1 MEGTI
6 RCIIVEDEPVSQA
19 VMEGLVQRSG
29 ILKLQESFSDPIKAI
44 QWLSVNSTDLILLDI
59 EMPGLSGLELLQS
72 ITSKPQVIIISSK
85 EQYAIEAF
93 DYDVAAY
100 LLKPVKEYS
109 KFLKAVLKVKER
121 LATKTEPLNSESIFV
136 KVDSLLT
143 HLALNDI
150 LWVEAF
156 GDYVKINTDKK
167 IFTIYNT
174 MKAVEEKLPASVFM
188 RVHRSFIVNTKKI
201 TNIDQGNL
209 LIEKK
214 IIPIGNSY
222 REQLMKSLNML

>member
-1 MEGTI
+1 MEAGI
-6 RCIIVEDEPVSQA
+6 KCIIVEDEPVSLA
-19 VMEGLVQRSG
+19 VMEGLVHRSE
-29 ILKLQESFSDPIKAI
+29 ILQLQESFNDPIKAI
-44 QWLSVNSTDLILLDI
+44 HWLSSNATDLILLDI
-59 EMPGLSGLELLQS
+59 EMPELSGLELLQS
-72 ITSKPQVIIISSK
+72 IVSKPQVIIVSSK

-109 KFLKAVLKVKER
+109 KFLKAVMKVKER
-121 LATKTEPLNSESIFV
+121 LVSKAAQLTNDSIFV

-143 HLALNDI
+143 HLELSEI

-167 IFTIYNT
+167 VLTVYST
-174 MKAVEEKLPASVFM
+174 MKAVEAKLSAPVFL

-214 IIPIGNSY
+214 IIPIGNSF
-222 REQLMKSLNML
+222 REQLMKNLNML

>member
-6 RCIIVEDEPVSQA
+6 RCIIVEDDPVSQA
-19 VMEGLVQRSG
+19 VMEGLVQRAG
-29 ILKLQESFSDPIKAI
+29 ILQLQASFNDPIKAI
-44 QWLSVNSTDLILLDI
+44 QWLSDNSTDLILLDI

-93 DYDVAAY
+93 DYDVAGY
-100 LLKPVKEYS
+100 LLKPVKEYA
-109 KFLKAVLKVKER
+109 KFLKAALKVKER
-121 LATKTEPLNSESIFV
+121 LATKTEPPNTDSIFI

-143 HLALNDI
+143 HLVLNDI

-167 IFTIYNT
+167 VFTVYST
-174 MKAVEEKLPASVFM
+174 MKMLEDKLPASVFM

>member
-6 RCIIVEDEPVSQA
+6 RCIIVEDDLVSQA

-59 EMPGLSGLELLQS
+59 EMPGLNGLELLQS
-72 ITSKPQVIIISSK
+72 ITIKPQVIIISSK

-121 LATKTEPLNSESIFV
+121 LAAKTDSPNSESIFV

-143 HLALNDI
+143 HLVLNDI

-167 IFTIYNT
+167 IFTVYNT